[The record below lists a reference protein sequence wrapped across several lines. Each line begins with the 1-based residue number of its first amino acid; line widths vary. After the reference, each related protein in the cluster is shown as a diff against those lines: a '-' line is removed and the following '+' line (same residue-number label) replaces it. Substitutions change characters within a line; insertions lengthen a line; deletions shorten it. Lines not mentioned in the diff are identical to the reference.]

1 MSSTTAART
10 STTTSPVQTTGRTT
24 GQATG
29 QATGPGQSPAATG
42 IDPRGPQFAAGVTAL
57 VLIAILGLP
66 PLAALVLTIAQASL
80 FALGA
85 VRGVQHTPHSWAFKR
100 FIRPRLAAP
109 DELEDPAPPRFAQS
123 VGLLFTL
130 VAIAG
135 YAAGLT
141 VLAQVAIGFALVA
154 ATLNAVFRFCLGC
167 EMYLLIKRATA

>member
-1 MSSTTAART
+1 MSSTTTERT
-10 STTTSPVQTTGRTT
+10 SAPVTQPH
-24 GQATG
+24 ATG
-29 QATGPGQSPAATG
+29 HAPARAG

-66 PLAALVLTIAQASL
+66 PVAALVLTIAQASL

-85 VRGVQHTPHSWAFKR
+85 ARGVQHTPHSWAFKR

-109 DELEDPAPPRFAQS
+109 HELEDPAPPRFAQS
-123 VGLLFTL
+123 VGLVFTL

-167 EMYLLIKRATA
+167 EMYLLIRRATS